1 MTDTPQVGDPAVERA
16 KAFDLSVVIPAYNEE
31 RRLGESLERIIGYLE
46 GRGGTFEV
54 LVVDDGSRD
63 RTAAVAAGLSHRHV
77 ELLALPENRG
87 KGAALRQGVLASR
100 GDWVLLCDADLS
112 TPIEDLAT
120 LERRT
125 HGAEVIL
132 GSRAVSDSQ
141 ITQRQPIYRELMGKT
156 FNRILRT
163 LALVSQRDTQC
174 GFKLLRGDV
183 ARQLFA
189 ELTIERFAFDV
200 ELVCLACD
208 RGYRVIEQGV
218 RWQDSPSSRVHPLRD
233 SLNMLVDVLRLRLRR
248 LVHGVRSQSRRP

>member
-1 MTDTPQVGDPAVERA
+1 MSETPRAGEPAAQRA
-16 KAFDLSVVIPAYNEE
+16 NALDLTVVIPAYNEE
-31 RRLGESLERIIGYLE
+31 HRLGESLERIIEYLE
-46 GRGGTFEV
+46 GRGGSFEV

-63 RTAAVAAGLSHRHV
+63 GTAAVATEFSYRNV

-87 KGAALRQGVLASR
+87 KGAALRRGVLASR

-112 TPIEDLAT
+112 TPIEDLTT

-125 HGAEVIL
+125 PQAEVIL
-132 GSRAVSDSQ
+132 GSRAASDSRV
-141 ITQRQPIYRELMGKT
+141 TQRQPIYRELMGKT
-156 FNRILRT
+156 FNRILRA

-189 ELTIERFAFDV
+189 DLTIERFAFDV
-200 ELVCLACD
+200 ELVCLARD

-233 SLNMLVDVLRLRLRR
+233 SLNMLLDVLGLRLRR
-248 LVHGVRSQSRRP
+248 LVKSLRSWRRRP